1 MSTNAPANVSPSV
14 SVCLCTYNGEK
25 YLKPQ
30 LDSILSQSHKP
41 DEVIVVDD
49 CSSDNTVA
57 ILQDYANRYQGLF
70 HYYLNETNLGYK
82 KNFAKAFSLC
92 TKDIVFFADQDD
104 LWNHHKIERVLRR
117 FSKMPD
123 LEAVATGIWLISKR
137 GRRIRHYFSKHTK
150 RKFNKAKAQWKILL
164 KNPLIPGTALAVK
177 RQAMQK
183 WLPIP
188 SEFMHDEWFT
198 LCASVSN
205 HCYIMRH
212 DLTFYRQH
220 AEQALGGEDMQ
231 ELIHGR
237 EDYDNNGAKYLMLLA
252 TEPHRFSPEIMRT
265 ISERGYFLCFRSSLR
280 QESAVVCWGIRFRN
294 PVLVNDYHRF
304 CLHPFWSRM
313 KDTYTKDQ

>member
-82 KNFAKAFSLC
+82 KNFAKAFSSAPRTLFSSP
-92 TKDIVFFADQDD
+92 TKTISGTTI
-104 LWNHHKIERVLRR
+104 KIERVLRR

-150 RKFNKAKAQWKILL
+150 RKFNKARLNGRSCSRIL
-164 KNPLIPGTALAVK
+164 
-177 RQAMQK
+177 
-183 WLPIP
+183 
-188 SEFMHDEWFT
+188 
-198 LCASVSN
+198 
-205 HCYIMRH
+205 
-212 DLTFYRQH
+212 
-220 AEQALGGEDMQ
+220 
-231 ELIHGR
+231 
-237 EDYDNNGAKYLMLLA
+237 
-252 TEPHRFSPEIMRT
+252 
-265 ISERGYFLCFRSSLR
+265 
-280 QESAVVCWGIRFRN
+280 
-294 PVLVNDYHRF
+294 
-304 CLHPFWSRM
+304 
-313 KDTYTKDQ
+313 